1 MVNRQFGGFSRQ
13 VHLESQVR
21 TFVSTKP
28 TMKKTRLVGTAL
40 SLFLGL
46 AAFYFSLFYLPAYVN
61 QSSIARVTSH
71 ERVSPSLD
79 VLGTP
84 VQWYSPYIDLLR
96 LRRGY
101 FHGGQ
106 TIEVKYILADHSQ
119 LTLKAQRCRGPII
132 IEIFKCDV
140 ANEIV
145 HVETEHKQ
153 GKIFLTLPD
162 AGFYRLS
169 ESVIKPDGRLGG
181 YSIVW
186 RRR

>member
-28 TMKKTRLVGTAL
+28 TMKKTRFVGTAL

-96 LRRGY
+96 LRCRDGAQARKDFPY
-101 FHGGQ
+101 F
-106 TIEVKYILADHSQ
+106 A
-119 LTLKAQRCRGPII
+119 
-132 IEIFKCDV
+132 
-140 ANEIV
+140 
-145 HVETEHKQ
+145 
-153 GKIFLTLPD
+153 
-162 AGFYRLS
+162 
-169 ESVIKPDGRLGG
+169 
-181 YSIVW
+181 
-186 RRR
+186 RRRVLPSFGKRNKARWTTRGLFNCLAASLDR